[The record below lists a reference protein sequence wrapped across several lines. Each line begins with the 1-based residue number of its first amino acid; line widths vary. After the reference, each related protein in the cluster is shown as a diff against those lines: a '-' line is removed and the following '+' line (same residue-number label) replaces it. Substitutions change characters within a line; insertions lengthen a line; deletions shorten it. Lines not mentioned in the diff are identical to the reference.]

1 MKTYLYPQNLRATA
15 NLWLWS
21 LKDFAIMMVAALL
34 AVLLLVNT
42 GFFAP
47 VVAVF
52 IFAFVTIRLEDV
64 TVLDFLRYAV
74 KFFLS
79 AQQHFEW
86 RADSVRGQSAR
97 RAVPVFVAKP
107 SAPKHG
113 GEKTA

>member
-1 MKTYLYPQNLRATA
+1 LKTYLYPQNLRATA

-21 LKDFAIMMVAALL
+21 LKDFAILMVTALL

-52 IFAFVTIRLEDV
+52 LFGFMTIRLEDT

-74 KFFLS
+74 KFFIS
-79 AQQHFEW
+79 TQQHFEW
-86 RADSVRGQSAR
+86 RQSEPASVPRLML
-97 RAVPVFVAKP
+97 PLP
-107 SAPKHG
+107 LPKSRHG
-113 GEKTA
+113 GEQTA

>member
-1 MKTYLYPQNLRATA
+1 LYPQNLRATA

-21 LKDFAIMMVAALL
+21 LKDFAILMVTALL

-47 VVAVF
+47 VAAVF

-79 AQQHFEW
+79 TQQHFEW
-86 RADSVRGQSAR
+86 RADSAR
-97 RAVPVFVAKP
+97 SQFAHRAAPLFTAKP
-107 SAPKHG
+107 PALKHG
-113 GEKTA
+113 GKSKT